1 MHAQSLSRVWLFVTP
16 WTAAYQAPL
25 STGFSRQECWSG
37 VPLPSLAQ
45 WTVTFFV
52 NECAVL
58 ACILKVVSVFI
69 KEALEDKTLGA
80 NTNMEI

>member
-1 MHAQSLSRVWLFVTP
+1 MKVKSESEVAQSCPTLCNPMDCSL
-16 WTAAYQAPL
+16 
-25 STGFSRQECWSG
+25 GFSRQEYWSG

-58 ACILKVVSVFI
+58 ACILKVVCVFI
-69 KEALEDKTLGA
+69 KEALEAKTLGA